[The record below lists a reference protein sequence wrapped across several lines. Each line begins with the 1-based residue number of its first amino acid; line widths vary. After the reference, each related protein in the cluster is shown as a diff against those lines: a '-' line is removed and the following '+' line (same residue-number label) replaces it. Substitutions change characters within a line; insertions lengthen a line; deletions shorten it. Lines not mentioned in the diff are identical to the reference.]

1 MTSTNFVLDSSFA
14 LAWVFEDEATPFTH
28 ERRRSLAAG
37 ARAVV
42 PALWR
47 WEVGNALLMGIR
59 RKRITPEEVQQHLT
73 LLSELPIDVDEN
85 ALGQLWGE
93 TRILAQKHQLTLYD
107 ATYLELAK
115 RLGLPLA
122 TFDVELR
129 KAAQAEKI
137 GLLPVRLD

>member
-1 MTSTNFVLDSSFA
+1 
-14 LAWVFEDEATPFTH
+14 
-28 ERRRSLAAG
+28 
-37 ARAVV
+37 
-42 PALWR
+42 
-47 WEVGNALLMGIR
+47 MGIR

-129 KAAQAEKI
+129 KAAQAEKVE
-137 GLLPVRLD
+137 LMPRRLD